1 MIKHLKQ
8 KMVAVGA
15 TVAAMAVPSVAMANT
30 SIDATKLTE
39 GITAA
44 GPIIVAVGGAV
55 FVLVGLVVCIR
66 YAKRAAN

>member
-30 SIDATKLTE
+30 SIDASKLTD
-39 GITAA
+39 GI
-44 GPIIVAVGGAV
+44 ILDK
-55 FVLVGLVVCIR
+55 F
-66 YAKRAAN
+66 